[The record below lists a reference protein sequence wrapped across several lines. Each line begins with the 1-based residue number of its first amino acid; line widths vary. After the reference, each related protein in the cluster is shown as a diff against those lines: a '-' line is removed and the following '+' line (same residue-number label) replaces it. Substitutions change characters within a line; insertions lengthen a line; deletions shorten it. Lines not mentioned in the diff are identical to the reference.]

1 MQAFNT
7 TTPFS
12 PPRYGRPTLIFFC
25 DLDAP
30 ELLALLDQP
39 GVLDELTIQGYGV
52 ALAIR
57 DLNFALVAAVRR
69 LNQHRIPLVAWL
81 QLPHHEGSWFH
92 LQNYPQAVERYRSV
106 HRWAKEHGLSFQVI
120 GIDIEPPASEL
131 DRMQRWGLRDLT
143 RRLWLAHENVL
154 FAAARAAYTDLVGE
168 IHSDGYEV
176 HAYQLPALIDDRRA
190 GTTVIQRAFD
200 IVGIPADVEVV
211 MCYSSVPIDS
221 LGNDMGGALISSYGP
236 SADSIGV
243 GAVNSI
249 ALSSAPDD
257 LPPLPG
263 SALERDL
270 LLAAHYTDLIYIAS
284 LEGCVER
291 GLLPHISRINWETEV
306 QVGLPR
312 QLVITLL
319 RTVLLIGLLIS
330 RFSGGLFAWM
340 GWGLFLLLLVRQTR
354 HAMRQKPV
362 PPR

>member
-7 TTPFS
+7 TTLSSAPH
-12 PPRYGRPTLIFFC
+12 YGRPTLIFFC
-25 DLDAP
+25 DLDGP
-30 ELLALLDQP
+30 ELLALLEQP
-39 GVLDELTIQGYGV
+39 GLLDELTIQNYGV
-52 ALAIR
+52 AVAIR
-57 DLNFALVAAVRR
+57 DLSFALVAAVRR

-81 QLPHHEGSWFH
+81 QLPQHEGSWFH

-106 HRWAKEHGLSFQVI
+106 HRWAKEHDLSFQVI
-120 GIDIEPPASEL
+120 GIDIEPPSSEL
-131 DRMQRWGLRDLT
+131 DRIQRWGLRDLT

-154 FAAARAAYTDLVGE
+154 FTAARAAYTDLVGE

-211 MCYSSVPIDS
+211 MCYSSVPIDT
-221 LGNDMGGALISSYGP
+221 LGNDMGGALIRNYGP

-249 ALSSAPDD
+249 AVSSAPDD

-263 SALERDL
+263 AALERDL
-270 LLAAHYTDLIYIAS
+270 LLAAHYTDLIYICS

-291 GLLPHISRINWETEV
+291 GLLPHISRMNWETEV
-306 QVGLPR
+306 RVDPLR
-312 QLVITLL
+312 QWSIATL
-319 RTVLLIGLLIS
+319 RMLLLLGLLIS

-340 GWGLFLLLLVRQTR
+340 GWGLFLLLLVRQSR
-354 HAMRQKPV
+354 HAVR
-362 PPR
+362 R

>member
-7 TTPFS
+7 TTPS
-12 PPRYGRPTLIFFC
+12 PPTHYGRPTLIFFC
-25 DLDAP
+25 DLEGP

-52 ALAIR
+52 AVAIR
-57 DLNFALVAAVRR
+57 DLNFELVTAVRR
-69 LNQHRIPLVAWL
+69 LNQQRIPLVAWL

-92 LQNYPQAVERYRSV
+92 LQNYPQAVDRYRSV

-131 DRMQRWGLRDLT
+131 DRIQRWGLRDLT
-143 RRLWLAHENVL
+143 RRFWLAHENVL
-154 FAAARAAYTDLVGE
+154 FASARAAYTDLVGE

-243 GAVNSI
+243 GAVNSVSF
-249 ALSSAPDD
+249 SSSPDD

-263 SALERDL
+263 AALERDL
-270 LLAAHYTDLIYIAS
+270 LLAARYTDLIYVCS

-291 GLLPHISRINWETEV
+291 GLLSHLRHMHWETEV
-306 QVGLPR
+306 RVDPLR
-312 QLVITLL
+312 QWSIASL
-319 RTVLLIGLLIS
+319 RMVLLLGLLVS

-340 GWGLFLLLLVRQTR
+340 GWGLFLLLLVRQNR
-354 HAMRQKPV
+354 HAMRQKPA